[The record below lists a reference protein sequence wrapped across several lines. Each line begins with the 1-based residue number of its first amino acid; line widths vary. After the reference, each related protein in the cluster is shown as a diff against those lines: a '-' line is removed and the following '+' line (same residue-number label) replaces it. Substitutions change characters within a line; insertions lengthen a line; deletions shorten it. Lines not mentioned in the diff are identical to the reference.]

1 MKEVLSDLLQRS
13 NVLRTPRLF
22 FLTWWRLGT
31 PSYPLVIFIPL
42 GAAFTVKALSSLLFP
57 HPNAHLQ
64 QEEWF
69 IWIAICGKGIG
80 ISNFPLSL
88 FESQVTCRELIPI
101 LWTVNHTGVGS
112 PKMWESAGQDGGVR
126 LCNSAHKPHP
136 PVSAL
141 QLQRWCFGFPLIDS
155 FVLFHYWCRTSREKD
170 HYLLDPLG
178 YTSTIMMMIMTLT
191 IAIFL
196 SYPVLN
202 ICCVKY
208 CDEFKP
214 TVLLNLPDT
223 PMRQVLLLSLHHT
236 WESWGVA
243 NNKHAHYHRSSKWW
257 QRTWTS
263 VDDSGPKHLPTMLL
277 CLMVGENPFLD
288 PIY

>member
-42 GAAFTVKALSSLLFP
+42 GAAFIVKALSSLLFP

-126 LCNSAHKPHP
+126 LCNSAHI
-136 PVSAL
+136 L
-141 QLQRWCFGFPLIDS
+141 QCQLSSYKGDVLASRW
-155 FVLFHYWCRTSREKD
+155 
-170 HYLLDPLG
+170 
-178 YTSTIMMMIMTLT
+178 LT
-191 IAIFL
+191 PL
-196 SYPVLN
+196 SYF
-202 ICCVKY
+202 ITDAEQAGKRTTTY
-208 CDEFKP
+208 W
-214 TVLLNLPDT
+214 T
-223 PMRQVLLLSLHHT
+223 PLDIPQQ
-236 WESWGVA
+236 SW
-243 NNKHAHYHRSSKWW
+243 WW
-257 QRTWTS
+257 
-263 VDDSGPKHLPTMLL
+263 
-277 CLMVGENPFLD
+277 
-288 PIY
+288 